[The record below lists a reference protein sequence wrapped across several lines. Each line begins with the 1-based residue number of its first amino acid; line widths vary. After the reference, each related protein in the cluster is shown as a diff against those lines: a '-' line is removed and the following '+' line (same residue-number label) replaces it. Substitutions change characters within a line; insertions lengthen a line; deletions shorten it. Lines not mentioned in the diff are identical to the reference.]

1 VKFLLLVHNN
11 LEALEGLTEDQL
23 TELAGGREQ
32 VATVAR
38 ELLESGELVSVLA
51 PNEPAETK
59 DVQLVAGTPVISD
72 RPLLETKEFLAGAL
86 VVNCASQE
94 RALELAAM
102 IPLAQFR
109 RVELREIRMDQDD
122 FLLELDQL

>member
-1 VKFLLLVHNN
+1 MRQKGSSLV
-11 LEALEGLTEDQL
+11 T
-23 TELAGGREQ
+23 
-32 VATVAR
+32 
-38 ELLESGELVSVLA
+38 SGEGVRERV
-51 PNEPAETK
+51 
-59 DVQLVAGTPVISD
+59 D